1 MLNYFSTFTKTS
13 FKQTSYKQTSSIS
26 WRKISQSIPFF
37 KKSHIFTISKNNQKL
52 ISKDENKITFSKFKL
67 NYFSTSS
74 SSDKNI
80 EKDDKDINNNEEI
93 IRFFNEEYEKAL
105 AANEEDQEKRIK
117 LLSIKL
123 LQLKKS
129 KEIINLFEEKYI
141 KGLVSKIY
149 GEELTL
155 FVYFYVSLVEKE
167 IQYENFSQQNL
178 KGKIY

>member
-13 FKQTSYKQTSSIS
+13 IKQTFSINL
-26 WRKISQSIPFF
+26 RKISHSIPFF
-37 KKSHIFTISKNNQKL
+37 KKSHILTISKNNQNL
-52 ISKDENKITFSKFKL
+52 SSKNDKKNKFVKFNLNSFS
-67 NYFSTSS
+67 SSS
-74 SSDKNI
+74 SSDKNT
-80 EKDDKDINNNEEI
+80 EKDNIEINNNEEI
-93 IRFFNEEYEKAL
+93 MRFFNEEFEKAL

-117 LLSIKL
+117 FLSIKL
-123 LQLKKS
+123 LQFKKS

-167 IQYENFSQQNL
+167 IQFENFTQQNL